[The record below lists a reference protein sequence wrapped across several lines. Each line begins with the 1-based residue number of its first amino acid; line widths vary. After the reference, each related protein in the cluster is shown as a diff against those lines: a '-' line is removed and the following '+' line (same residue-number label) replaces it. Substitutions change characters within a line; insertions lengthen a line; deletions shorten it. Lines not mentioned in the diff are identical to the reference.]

1 MDGDSPDLSAV
12 SALCKTNKADMLLD
26 DAHGL
31 GVLGKEGKGS
41 WDAQGLESGDM
52 LCLMA
57 NFGKALAGQGAFLA
71 GSATVIDYLRQFAR
85 HYIYSTALSPALC
98 WAMKTSVELSRS
110 QEWRRAKLNDNI
122 QLFKTLAAASGF
134 TLLPSSTA
142 IQPLII
148 GDSDK
153 AMLIISSL
161 KKQGIW
167 LSAIRP
173 PTVPQGS
180 ARLRIT
186 LSALHQSDDIHFLV
200 QKLEQVL

>member
-1 MDGDSPDLSAV
+1 
-12 SALCKTNKADMLLD
+12 
-26 DAHGL
+26 
-31 GVLGKEGKGS
+31 
-41 WDAQGLESGDM
+41 
-52 LCLMA
+52 
-57 NFGKALAGQGAFLA
+57 
-71 GSATVIDYLRQFAR
+71 
-85 HYIYSTALSPALC
+85 
-98 WAMKTSVELSRS
+98 MKTSVELSRS
-110 QEWRRAKLNDNI
+110 QEWRRDKLNDNI
-122 QLFKTLAAASGF
+122 QLFKTLAVGAGL

-153 AMLIISSL
+153 AMLISASL

-200 QKLEQVL
+200 QKLEQLI